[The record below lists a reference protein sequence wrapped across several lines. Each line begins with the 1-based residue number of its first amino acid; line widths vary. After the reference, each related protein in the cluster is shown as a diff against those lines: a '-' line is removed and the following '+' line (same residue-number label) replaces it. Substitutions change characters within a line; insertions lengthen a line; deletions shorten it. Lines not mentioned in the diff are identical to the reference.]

1 MSASNEG
8 RALRVLAWVLG
19 ILAALALLIHVSL
32 RPRREEVTV
41 VFPSLVSLVRATPDY
56 VSLERTYDVE
66 ERETIEAPLWSD
78 IEILRRYEVRVR
90 AEIACDAFDEGFI
103 SYAETDSSCTVTLTL
118 PHAALQPPVILY
130 DSSYRPEP
138 DTDGPGAILIPA
150 EERAEIMAAYDA
162 VMEQNAR
169 TEAQGLAMEDGL
181 IAEAEGRAAAD
192 LTEAALAV
200 LGSRGFDD
208 VEVVVCFG
216 EIPAP
221 GADRES
227 RSGDRPTAPSTGPDR
242 GTSRSTSPR

>member
-19 ILAALALLIHVSL
+19 IMAALALLIHLSL
-32 RPRREEVTV
+32 HPRRQEVSV

-56 VSLERTYDVE
+56 VSLERSYDVE
-66 ERETIEAPLWSD
+66 ERETIDAPLWSD

-90 AEIACDAFDEGFI
+90 AEIACDAFDESFI

-138 DTDGPGAILIPA
+138 DTDGPGGILIPA

-162 VMEQNAR
+162 LMEQNAR
-169 TEAQGLAMEDGL
+169 TEALHLAMEDAL

-200 LGSRGFDD
+200 LGSRGFDE
-208 VEVVVCFG
+208 VEVVVVF
-216 EIPAP
+216 EEYPTAP
-221 GADRES
+221 GT
-227 RSGDRPTAPSTGPDR
+227 GDGNPGGRPTAPSTGPDR